1 MNVAPSLRQR
11 RLVPAALL
19 IALSAASLSACA
31 QDPAADDASDDA
43 TPPPAAVVDPD
54 AEPDYPAGT
63 ADARAR
69 EAIREI
75 APQLRVDK
83 IAAAPMPGFR
93 QVIVGGQVVYV
104 SDDGKYLLQGT
115 LLDVAGREDLNEVAM
130 SGLRSD
136 LLETVPE
143 SDRIVFSPEDPEY
156 TVSVFTDVDCGYCRK
171 LHGEMDE
178 YHARGIAIEYL
189 AFPRMGPG
197 SENFDE
203 MVAVWCAEDPRA
215 ALTDAKAGGT
225 IRGDCTSPVA
235 MQYALG
241 QRLGLTG
248 TPMIIASDGSHL
260 GGYVPA
266 AQLRQMLDERLGQDD
281 PESAAGTEAE
291 TTGG

>member
-54 AEPDYPAGT
+54 AEPDYPAGS
-63 ADARAR
+63 ANARAR

-215 ALTDAKAGGT
+215 ALTDAKAVGT